1 MDSGIEETKT
11 AAIVNSG
18 SFCLIFELSTIQSV
32 ILPTFIKLFESPEKD
47 VFFKKRILETMFG
60 LTVFE
65 DNEIINPTLA
75 GLFGQCITHSLIEVR
90 IALMMM
96 LKDNIKLISP
106 IHLLEKAY
114 VSQIE
119 EIYDNC
125 SIAQKLEVVEIIKLL
140 ILNVE
145 YLFHNHHFLRFLKEK
160 LISDAAYIVRMSIL
174 RVFVETKDFIGLKVF
189 EKRLLGIF
197 MDLGNSGVP
206 DQMQLFCHFV
216 IVCLAD

>member
-1 MDSGIEETKT
+1 MESEIEETKK
-11 AAIVNSG
+11 AAIANSS
-18 SFCLIFELSTIQSV
+18 SFCLIFELSTIQNV

-65 DNEIINPTLA
+65 DNEVINTTLG

-90 IALMMM
+90 ITLMML
-96 LKDNIKLISP
+96 LKDNIKLVSP
-106 IHLLEKAY
+106 IHLLENAY

-125 SIAQKLEVVEIIKLL
+125 SIAQKLEVVAIIKLL

-145 YLFHNHHFLRFLKEK
+145 YLFHNHQFLKFLKDK
-160 LISDAAYIVRMSIL
+160 LLSDAAYIIRMSIL

-197 MDLGNSGVP
+197 MDLGNSSVP